1 MLRPAKVMMNKTLEL
16 GEGLWLDF
24 SLCAYFDESQKTVFY
39 KIYPTIKKNY
49 IMTTQPGKKRPHT
62 HNKSSFYRKILI
74 VIQCSTFYSKYT
86 ITNLA

>member
-1 MLRPAKVMMNKTLEL
+1 MMNKTLEL

-39 KIYPTIKKNY
+39 KIYPTIKKIISWQHN
-49 IMTTQPGKKRPHT
+49 QEKKGHT

>member
-39 KIYPTIKKNY
+39 KIYPTIKKIISWQHN
-49 IMTTQPGKKRPHT
+49 QEKGHT

>member
-39 KIYPTIKKNY
+39 KIYPTIKKNS
-49 IMTTQPGKKRPHT
+49 IMTTQPGKKGHT